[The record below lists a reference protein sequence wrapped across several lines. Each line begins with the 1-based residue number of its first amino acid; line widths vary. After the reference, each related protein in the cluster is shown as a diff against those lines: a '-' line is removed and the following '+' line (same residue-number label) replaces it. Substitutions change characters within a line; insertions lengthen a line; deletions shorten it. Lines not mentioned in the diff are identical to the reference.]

1 MLSPASFLDF
11 KQGPPPTQLLSNG
24 KDVGELEA
32 AEAVEATAATV
43 AGGKQP
49 LLVDR
54 LENKRRTRTAEAE
67 ERDRAR
73 RQEDSRARSGGSS
86 DGEKGHNGLSLN
98 AHLQ

>member
-1 MLSPASFLDF
+1 M
-11 KQGPPPTQLLSNG
+11 LSNG

-32 AEAVEATAATV
+32 AEAVEATAATL
-43 AGGKQP
+43 AGRGKQP

-54 LENKRRTRTAEAE
+54 VENKRRTRTAEAE
-67 ERDRAR
+67 EERDRAR
-73 RQEDSRARSGGSS
+73 RARSSGGSS

>member
-11 KQGPPPTQLLSNG
+11 KQGPPKPTQLLSNG

-32 AEAVEATAATV
+32 AEAVEATAATL
-43 AGGKQP
+43 AGRGKQP

-54 LENKRRTRTAEAE
+54 VENKRRTRTAEAE

-73 RQEDSRARSGGSS
+73 RARSSGGSS